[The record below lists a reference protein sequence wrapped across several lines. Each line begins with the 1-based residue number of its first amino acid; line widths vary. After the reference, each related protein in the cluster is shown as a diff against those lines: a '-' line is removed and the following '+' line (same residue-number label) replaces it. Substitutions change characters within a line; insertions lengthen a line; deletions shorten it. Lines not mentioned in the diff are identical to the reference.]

1 MKTNTN
7 TLAKT
12 LLVLVA
18 AAVLTAAARADTKVA
33 VIDLKRVFEKY
44 WKTKQANADL
54 DDQKADIT
62 KKKKGMLEDYQKA
75 NDDYKKLVESAND
88 QAVSTDERERRKGAA
103 EKKLMEIKEIE
114 QTANLFQRNAEENL
128 SLQVRRRTENILR
141 DIRELIDAK
150 AKAGGYSMVIDTSA
164 QSRSIVPTPVLLYTN
179 GENDLTEEI
188 LSQLN
193 AAAPTALQR
202 SDEDKEKLDD
212 KKYEK
217 KQGRK

>member
-164 QSRSIVPTPVLLYTN
+164 KSLVGTPVVLYNN
-179 GENDLTEEI
+179 GQNDLTEEI

-193 AAAPTALQR
+193 AGAPTGLQKG
-202 SDEDKEKLDD
+202 DDD
-212 KKYEK
+212 KSSEK
-217 KQGRK
+217 KPEKKEGKK

>member
-1 MKTNTN
+1 MKTNTA
-7 TLAKT
+7 TFLA
-12 LLVLVA
+12 LVIASFLA
-18 AAVLTAAARADTKVA
+18 PPARAAEPKIA
-33 VIDLKRVFEKY
+33 IIDLKRVFDKY

-54 DDQKADIT
+54 DEQKADIT
-62 KKKKGMLEDYQKA
+62 KKKKGILDDYQKA

-114 QTANLFQRNAEENL
+114 RTANLFQRNAEENL

-164 QSRSIVPTPVLLYTN
+164 QSPSIVPTPVLLYTN
-179 GENDLTEEI
+179 VENDLTEEI

>member
-164 QSRSIVPTPVLLYTN
+164 KSPSIVPTPVLLYTN

-217 KQGRK
+217 